1 MKLFVGNIP
10 HASSD
15 AQLQQWIETQGF
27 LVESA
32 EIIRDR
38 STGQSRG
45 FGFVVL
51 KDDSNIEQAI
61 VALNGQR
68 MNGRILTVNQ
78 AVPES
83 PRDSRPNRGSQTRNH
98 RDHSRY

>member
-15 AQLQQWIETQGF
+15 LQLQEWVEAQGF
-27 LVESA
+27 PVASA

-38 STGQSRG
+38 VSGQSRG

-51 KDDSNIEQAI
+51 KDDSKIEFAI
-61 VALNGQR
+61 GTLNGQR
-68 MNGRILTVNQ
+68 MSGRILTVNQ

-83 PRDSRPNRGSQTRNH
+83 PRDGRSERNSQTRY
-98 RDHSRY
+98 RDSRRF

>member
-1 MKLFVGNIP
+1 MEKLFIGSIP

-15 AQLQQWIETQGF
+15 ADLKAWVEGYGF
-27 LVESA
+27 KAESA

-51 KDDSNIEQAI
+51 LDARQIAEAI
-61 VALNGQR
+61 AALNGQR
-68 MNGRILTVNQ
+68 MGNRIMTVNY
-78 AVPES
+78 AVPQ
-83 PRDSRPNRGSQTRNH
+83 PGRQPVVRVQ
-98 RDHSRY
+98 

>member
-1 MKLFVGNIP
+1 VEKLFIGSIP

-15 AQLQQWIETQGF
+15 ADLKAWVEEHGF
-27 LVESA
+27 PAESA

-51 KDDSNIEQAI
+51 HDPRQIKEAI
-61 VALNGQR
+61 AALNGLR
-68 MNGRILTVNQ
+68 MGNRIITVNH
-78 AVPES
+78 AVPLS
-83 PRDSRPNRGSQTRNH
+83 ARQPAA
-98 RDHSRY
+98 

>member
-1 MKLFVGNIP
+1 MEKLFIGSIP

-15 AQLQQWIETQGF
+15 ADLKAWVEEHGF
-27 LVESA
+27 LAESA

-51 KDDSNIEQAI
+51 NDPRQIKEAI
-61 VALNGQR
+61 AALNGQR
-68 MNGRILTVNQ
+68 MGNRIITVNH
-78 AVPES
+78 AVPLSERQS
-83 PRDSRPNRGSQTRNH
+83 VARVQ
-98 RDHSRY
+98 

>member
-15 AQLQQWIETQGF
+15 AQLQEWVETQGF
-27 LVESA
+27 VVESA

-51 KDDSNIEQAI
+51 KDDSKIEQAI
-61 VALNGQR
+61 SALNGQR
-68 MNGRILTVNQ
+68 MSGRILTVNQ

-83 PRDSRPNRGSQTRNH
+83 PRDSRPGSQSRNH
-98 RDHSRY
+98 RDHTRY